1 MTEDE
6 LQEQIMKS
14 ETRAVAFTK
23 AVQMYQEKLYWLIR
37 RIVRQHND
45 ADDVL
50 QETFLK
56 AWQNLGSFRGE
67 AKLYTWLYRIALFEA
82 INYNKKKKRITDN
95 EYAVSEDTSYL
106 LESVVA
112 DPYFDGDKG
121 ELILQQA
128 LDTLPP
134 KQRQVFEMRYFD
146 EIPYREMAAITDT
159 SEGALKASY
168 HHAVKKIQQYVSE
181 MN

>member
-6 LQEQIMKS
+6 LQEQIMKP

-37 RIVRQHND
+37 RIVRQHDD

-67 AKLYTWLYRIALFEA
+67 AKLYTWIYRIALFEA

-95 EYAVSEDTSYL
+95 EYAVSEDTNYL
-106 LESVVA
+106 LESAVA

-181 MN
+181 LN

>member
-6 LQEQIMKS
+6 LQEQIMKP
-14 ETRAVAFTK
+14 ETRTVAFSE
-23 AVQMYQEKLYWLIR
+23 AVRMYQEKLYWLIR
-37 RIVRQHND
+37 RIVRQHDD

-56 AWQNLGSFRGE
+56 AWQSLGTFRGD
-67 AKLYTWLYRIALFEA
+67 AKFYTWIYRIALFEA
-82 INYNKKKKRITDN
+82 INYNKKKTRIADN
-95 EYAVSEDTSYL
+95 EYAVSEETSYL
-106 LESVVA
+106 LENAVA

-134 KQRQVFEMRYFD
+134 KQRLVFEMRYFD
-146 EIPYREMAAITDT
+146 EMPYKEIADATET

-168 HHAVKKIQQYVSE
+168 HHAVKKIEQFVTKHS
-181 MN
+181 

>member
-6 LQEQIMKS
+6 LQEQIMKP
-14 ETRAVAFTK
+14 ETRAAAFTE

-37 RIVRQHND
+37 RIVRQHDD

-56 AWQNLGSFRGE
+56 AWQNLDSFRGE
-67 AKLYTWLYRIALFEA
+67 AKFYTWIYRIALFEA

-106 LESVVA
+106 LESAVA

-146 EIPYREMAAITDT
+146 EMPYREMATITGT

-168 HHAVKKIQQYVSE
+168 HHAVKKIQDYVS
-181 MN
+181 NLD

>member
-82 INYNKKKKRITDN
+82 INCNKKKKRITDN

-106 LESVVA
+106 LESAVA

-134 KQRQVFEMRYFD
+134 KQRQVKEMRYSD
-146 EIPYREMAAITDT
+146 EITYREMAAITVS
-159 SEGALKASY
+159 SEGALKASF
-168 HHAVKKIQQYVSE
+168 HNAVKKIQQYVSE

>member
-6 LQEQIMKS
+6 LQEQIMKP
-14 ETRAVAFTK
+14 ETRAAAFTE

-37 RIVRQHND
+37 RIVRQHDD

-67 AKLYTWLYRIALFEA
+67 AKLYTWIYRIALFEA

-95 EYAVSEDTSYL
+95 EYAVTEDTSHL
-106 LESVVA
+106 LESAVA

-146 EIPYREMAAITDT
+146 EMPYREMATITGT

-168 HHAVKKIQQYVSE
+168 HHAVKKIQQYVSDL
-181 MN
+181 N

>member
-6 LQEQIMKS
+6 LQEQIMKP
-14 ETRAVAFTK
+14 ETRAVAFTE

-37 RIVRQHND
+37 RIVRQHDD

-67 AKLYTWLYRIALFEA
+67 AKFYTWIYRIALFEA

-106 LESVVA
+106 LESAVA
-112 DPYFDGDKG
+112 DTYFDGDKG

-128 LDTLPP
+128 LETLPP

-146 EIPYREMAAITDT
+146 EMPYREMAAITDT

-168 HHAVKKIQQYVSE
+168 HHAVKKIQQYVS
-181 MN
+181 NLD

>member
-6 LQEQIMKS
+6 LQEQIMKP

-37 RIVRQHND
+37 RIVRQHDD

-67 AKLYTWLYRIALFEA
+67 AKLYTWIYRIALFEA

-95 EYAVSEDTSYL
+95 EYAVSEDTS
-106 LESVVA
+106 
-112 DPYFDGDKG
+112 
-121 ELILQQA
+121 
-128 LDTLPP
+128 
-134 KQRQVFEMRYFD
+134 
-146 EIPYREMAAITDT
+146 
-159 SEGALKASY
+159 
-168 HHAVKKIQQYVSE
+168 
-181 MN
+181 

>member
-6 LQEQIMKS
+6 LQEQIMKP
-14 ETRAVAFTK
+14 ETRAVAFTE

-37 RIVRQHND
+37 RIVRQHDD

-67 AKLYTWLYRIALFEA
+67 AKFYTWIYRIALFEA

-95 EYAVSEDTSYL
+95 EYAVGEDTSYL
-106 LESVVA
+106 LESAVA

-146 EIPYREMAAITDT
+146 EMPYREMATITGT

-168 HHAVKKIQQYVSE
+168 HHAVKKIQNYVS
-181 MN
+181 NLD

>member
-50 QETFLK
+50 QDTFLK

-106 LESVVA
+106 LEGAVA

-146 EIPYREMAAITDT
+146 EMPYREMAAITGT

-181 MN
+181 IN

>member
-6 LQEQIMKS
+6 LQEQIMKP

-37 RIVRQHND
+37 RIVRQHDD

-67 AKLYTWLYRIALFEA
+67 AKLYTWIYRIALFEA

-95 EYAVSEDTSYL
+95 EYAVSKDTSYL
-106 LESVVA
+106 LESAVA

>member
-6 LQEQIMKS
+6 LQEQIMKP

-37 RIVRQHND
+37 RIVRQHDD

-56 AWQNLGSFRGE
+56 AWQNLVSFRGE
-67 AKLYTWLYRIALFEA
+67 AKLYTWIYRIALFEA

-95 EYAVSEDTSYL
+95 EYAVTEDASYL
-106 LESVVA
+106 LESAVA
-112 DPYFDGDKG
+112 DPYFDGAKG

-146 EIPYREMAAITDT
+146 EMPYREMAAITET

-168 HHAVKKIQQYVSE
+168 HHAVKKIQQYVSDL
-181 MN
+181 N

>member
-6 LQEQIMKS
+6 LQEQIMKP
-14 ETRAVAFTK
+14 ETRTVAFTK

-37 RIVRQHND
+37 RIVRQHDD

-67 AKLYTWLYRIALFEA
+67 AKFYTWIYRIALFEA

-168 HHAVKKIQQYVSE
+168 HHAVKKIQQYVS
-181 MN
+181 NLD

>member
-6 LQEQIMKS
+6 LQEQIMKP

-37 RIVRQHND
+37 RIVRQHDD

-67 AKLYTWLYRIALFEA
+67 AKLYTWIYRIALFEA

-95 EYAVSEDTSYL
+95 EYAVSEDTNYL
-106 LESVVA
+106 LESAVA